1 MWADEWATLSAWC
14 EERLGAPPVREL
26 FGRRQASHVTGV
38 ELADGRQVVVKQR
51 HDENGRAAAWVE
63 AQRQLTDLG
72 LPCARPLTGVTV
84 ADGTAVHAD
93 EWRPGGEVRSGHDPA
108 TAAAFGR
115 LFARVQ
121 ALTERVTVPPPLPN
135 PAWVDWSTAEVFPQL
150 WWQPDWVR
158 TAPMPEIVWWAA
170 DRLRARLRGT
180 GLPHTLG
187 HADWETQNIRWH
199 DGEVYV
205 VHDWDSLAWLPE
217 AALVG
222 AASGSFT
229 SNGVPTLAPVESS
242 AAFLYEY
249 QSTRGRS
256 FTREET
262 EVAWAASLW
271 PAVFNARTQLMYDQ
285 PPVALRAVEEQA
297 DRRLELAS
305 A

>member
-14 EERLGAPPVREL
+14 EERFGAAPVREL

-38 ELADGRQVVVKQR
+38 ELADGRQLVVKQR
-51 HDENGRAAAWVE
+51 HDENGRASACVE
-63 AQRQLTDLG
+63 AQRQLAELG
-72 LPCARPLTGVTV
+72 LPCARPLTVVTS
-84 ADGTAVHAD
+84 ADGSAVHAV
-93 EWRPGGEVRSGHDPA
+93 EWRPGGEVRSGDDPA

-121 ALTERVTVPPPLPN
+121 ALAARVTVPPPLPN
-135 PAWVDWSTAEVFPQL
+135 PAWVDWSAEVAFPRL
-150 WWQPDWVR
+150 WWQEEWVR
-158 TAPMPEIVWWAA
+158 TAPMPEIVWWTA
-170 DRLRARLRGT
+170 DRLRARLRT
-180 GLPHTLG
+180 VDLPSTLG

-199 DGEVYV
+199 DGEPFV

-222 AASGSFT
+222 AAAGSFT
-229 SNGVPTLAPVESS
+229 SNGVPTLAPIESS

-249 QSTRGRS
+249 QSARGRS

-271 PAVFNARTQLMYDQ
+271 PAVYNARTQLMYDQ
-285 PPVALRAVEEQA
+285 PAVALWAVEEQA
-297 DRRLELAS
+297 DQRLKLAS